1 MQFEGALL
9 REQGVKFAIVIV
21 KQHVLNCST
30 QATKTSNQFRHHF
43 ACPIVLMAQDAR
55 GVPSYR
61 GRRDL
66 VRFLANVP
74 MRAIP
79 WKKFTLN

>member
-1 MQFEGALL
+1 MQFEGALI

-21 KQHVLNCST
+21 KRQVVSCSQ
-30 QATKTSNQFRHHF
+30 QAARLSATLRGYF
-43 ACPIVLMAQDAR
+43 ACPVVLMAQDAR
-55 GVPSYR
+55 GVPTYR

-74 MRAIP
+74 MRSIP
-79 WKKFTLN
+79 WKRFSFN